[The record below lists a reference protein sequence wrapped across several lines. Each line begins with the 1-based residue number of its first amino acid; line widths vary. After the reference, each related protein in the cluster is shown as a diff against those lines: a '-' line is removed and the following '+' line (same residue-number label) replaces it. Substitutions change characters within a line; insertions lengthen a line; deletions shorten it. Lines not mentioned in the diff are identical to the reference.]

1 MKYLGSKSRIGAEIV
16 DVILS
21 RTKKTTG
28 IWVEP
33 FAGGLNLTTHIPDSF
48 DRVCYDSNPYLV
60 AMWQALL
67 TGWTPPKEVT
77 REKYYQVKL
86 NKPHYPDYLVGWVG
100 FNCSYCGK
108 FFDGYAGKTK
118 TKGGL
123 RDYQEEAFN
132 NINKQRSKLQGVSIN
147 LADYTEVVI
156 PDGAIVYCDP
166 PYANTTKYTSDF
178 DSDTFWH
185 WVRQVSQKAY
195 VFVSEY
201 QAPND
206 FESIWEKKLSS
217 SLSANGKI
225 GANKQSIERLFQLRS

>member
-1 MKYLGSKSRIGAEIV
+1 MKYLGSKARIGAEIV

-33 FAGGLNLTTHIPDSF
+33 FARGLNLTTHIPDSF

-60 AMWQALL
+60 DMWQALL
-67 TGWTPPKEVT
+67 IGWTPPKEVT

-86 NKPHYPDYLVGWVG
+86 NKHHYPDYLVGWVG

-108 FFDGYAGKTK
+108 FFGGYAGKTK

-201 QAPND
+201 QASND

-225 GANKQSIERLFQLRS
+225 GANKQSIERLFQLRN